1 MLDMKNDIE
10 DNLTKRPVLISYH
23 ENRKWPIENLYQLI
37 SFMLTLDFAR
47 DSKSLNYMSYATL
60 KYRSKRNLVF

>member
-23 ENRKWPIENLYQLI
+23 ENQKITNRKPISVN
-37 SFMLTLDFAR
+37 FF
-47 DSKSLNYMSYATL
+47 YANT
-60 KYRSKRNLVF
+60 

>member
-1 MLDMKNDIE
+1 MKNDIE

-37 SFMLTLDFAR
+37 SFMLALDFAR
-47 DSKSLNYMSYATL
+47 DSKSLNYMPYTT
-60 KYRSKRNLVF
+60 